1 LAELSSTLS
10 GIIKKV
16 GSSLGEQPTIVVLSK
31 SMQNQQSPFQIR
43 FWNLLSKK
51 LANEATEGELQELQ
65 SILLNNPEFHHQADL
80 MDEMW
85 QQESKTNN
93 YTSEAAYMRHVMKHK
108 DEFFAKE
115 SHLEAVIEANE
126 EFETEKPSFF
136 RSIFSK
142 RLTIISFIALIIL
155 SSSAI
160 YFLSGKKNVTAAAK
174 QEISSVVTKNGNRT
188 KIVLPDGSQVWL
200 NAGSNLDYNN
210 STFNKELREVS
221 LNGEAYFDVTKNEAK
236 PFIIHTKK
244 MDVRVVGTAFNIRSY
259 NDEKIA
265 EASLIRGSIE
275 VTLKDRK
282 DQKILLK
289 PNEKISINTE
299 EEKQPGLKTNEKIAV
314 KQSPAIPQIVV
325 NELKLNPTNNI
336 IPEIAWTQNRLYFE
350 DQSLEDIA
358 PMLEKWFGKTV
369 IIQNQNL
376 KKIRY
381 TGNFENE
388 TIENVLS
395 YLKLSKSFNFKI
407 ENESVVIY

>member
-1 LAELSSTLS
+1 MGERLT
-10 GIIKKV
+10 IIV
-16 GSSLGEQPTIVVLSK
+16 HSK
-31 SMQNQQSPFQIR
+31 SMHNQQSPSQIR

-65 SILLNNPEFHHQADL
+65 SILLSNPEFHHQADM

-85 QQESKTNN
+85 QQGSKTNSHV
-93 YTSEAAYMRHVMKHK
+93 SEASYMRHVMKYK
-108 DEFFAKE
+108 DEFFTDE
-115 SHLEAVIEANE
+115 SHLEAAVVTNDED
-126 EFETEKPSFF
+126 FESEKPSFF

-142 RLTIISFIALIIL
+142 RLTVISFVALIII
-155 SSSAI
+155 SAGII
-160 YFLSGKKNVTAAAK
+160 YFLSGKKNVVAAAE

-200 NAGSNLDYNN
+200 NAGSNIDYNN
-210 STFNKELREVS
+210 SSFNKELREVS

-244 MDVRVVGTAFNIRSY
+244 MDIRVVGTAFNVRSY
-259 NDEKIA
+259 NDEKVA

-282 DQKILLK
+282 DQKIILK

-299 EEKQPGLKTNEKIAV
+299 EQKQIGLKTNEKIVV
-314 KQSPAIPQIVV
+314 KQKTAIPQIVV
-325 NELKLNPTNNI
+325 NELKPNPINNI

-369 IIQNQNL
+369 IIQTQGL

-395 YLKLSKSFNFKI
+395 YLKLSKQFNFKI
-407 ENESVVIY
+407 ENDSVIIF

>member
-1 LAELSSTLS
+1 MGERLT
-10 GIIKKV
+10 IIV
-16 GSSLGEQPTIVVLSK
+16 HSK
-31 SMQNQQSPFQIR
+31 SMHNQQSPSQIR

-65 SILLNNPEFHHQADL
+65 SILLSNPEFHHQADM

-85 QQESKTNN
+85 QQGSKTNSHV
-93 YTSEAAYMRHVMKHK
+93 SEASYMRHVMKYK
-108 DEFFAKE
+108 DEFFTDE
-115 SHLEAVIEANE
+115 SHLEAAVVTNDED
-126 EFETEKPSFF
+126 FESEKPSFF

-142 RLTIISFIALIIL
+142 RLTVISFVALIII
-155 SSSAI
+155 SAGII
-160 YFLSGKKNVTAAAK
+160 YFLSGKKNVVAAAE

-200 NAGSNLDYNN
+200 NAGSNIDYNN
-210 STFNKELREVS
+210 SSFNKELREVS

-244 MDVRVVGTAFNIRSY
+244 MDIRVVGTAFNVRSY
-259 NDEKIA
+259 NDEKVA

-282 DQKILLK
+282 DQKIILK

-299 EEKQPGLKTNEKIAV
+299 EQKQIGLKTNEKILV
-314 KQSPAIPQIVV
+314 KQKTAIPQIVV
-325 NELKLNPTNNI
+325 NELKPNPINNI

-369 IIQNQNL
+369 IIQTQGL

-395 YLKLSKSFNFKI
+395 YLKLSKQFNFKI
-407 ENESVVIY
+407 ENDSVIIF